1 MESICEYWTTLLI
14 IKCWLAWGIGVGVLT
29 KNTYVGIVE
38 LNEGHDSGTSNL
50 A

>member
-1 MESICEYWTTLLI
+1 MTPYPPPYNQVLI
-14 IKCWLAWGIGVGVLT
+14 GMGDWGGVLT
-29 KNTYVGIVE
+29 KNTYVGIVQ